1 MALTYFCSLLPD
13 GVRIQAKRRRLLKS
27 IDVAVSD
34 WADEAGSSSV
44 AARVLMAAVESQ
56 DARADKNSFLLSHRY
71 AAKMPASIAN
81 QLNMPALSL
90 LSVTLTF
97 DGRVDT
103 PDGTIRARWSDER
116 TRSVSANRVGAFV
129 QVGDQTSRLSSALF
143 GLLEAIDGFND
154 SVGRDIETRIAKWQP
169 VQVALQ
175 EVTGSEVKADGFLG
189 SLTIYQAG
197 SFALD
202 ARETANGPDL
212 VPVLMGRNKAPSLDD
227 NAPIQDDGDDEA
239 IDGELRDDSADAL
252 LPPELQKRFADERF
266 GPSGK
271 TRDAYVLARNTFVII
286 DPDLKVAL
294 DVVREMR
301 KGNPEVRRNFLRNP
315 RPAIAT
321 ALGREDADLAA
332 VGLFVETRQY
342 SERVLGLGIWDPPKL
357 PWMQKKAGQWAPE
370 TFPVTLRGRTIELT
384 PERLDEIIEL
394 VDVAKQEERPD
405 VTIDQEIYT
414 VVEVEAAVEGLRFPT
429 KEPGND
435 GNSEPEE
442 DEDLPAGDENVL
454 IIKQNID
461 GVEHQLGHPR
471 RPVLISRNLPIA
483 CLALTRPKPHQT
495 EGFKWLVDTWEAGW
509 PGVLLADDMG
519 LGKTFQALAFMAWV
533 RANMTAKARGV
544 SGAPAKGPI
553 LIVAPTALLRNWVAE
568 SALHLAPDV
577 LGDRIDAFGPGL
589 KQLKRA
595 KAADWTPE
603 DALDV
608 DRLRSADWILTTYE
622 TLADNHRAFARVPCS
637 IVIFDEMQKVKS
649 PGTINT
655 HAAKAMNAD
664 FVLGLTGTP
673 IENRLEDL
681 WCIMDR
687 VAPGYLG
694 DLKTFSATHTD
705 DAHDALKDLKAKLD
719 EPRLG
724 LPAIMLRR
732 MKDQILVGLPA
743 KSIKPY
749 RVDMPPA
756 QSEAYAS
763 AVREAQSGERSPGAM
778 LKVIHALRSISL
790 HPNGGGDIDP
800 YDPEAATKWVSE
812 SARVKE
818 VFAIL
823 RQIEKNG
830 EKALVFL
837 EHRNVQTTF
846 AAAAATLLGLRSEPV
861 IINGTTPGAK
871 RQDIVDRFQKGL
883 PGFNLMVLS
892 PKAAG
897 VGLTITA
904 ANHVI
909 HLSRWWNP
917 AVEDQCNDRVYRIGQ
932 SKPVTVHVPMAV
944 HPSLGDRS
952 FDANLDRLLE
962 SKRSLSRH
970 MLAPPVG
977 EADVGVLFNETIG
990 TSEGGTRL

>member
-1 MALTYFCSLLPD
+1 VALTFSCSIQPD
-13 GVRIQAKRRRLLKS
+13 GVRIAARRRRLLKS
-27 IDVAVSD
+27 IDVAPSD
-34 WADEAGSSSV
+34 WADEAGSSGV
-44 AARVLMAAVESQ
+44 AARVLMAAVDSH
-56 DARADKNSFLLSHRY
+56 DARVDDMSVSLSHQY
-71 AAKMPASIAN
+71 AAKVPASIAN
-81 QLNMPALSL
+81 YLNMPPLSL

-97 DGRVDT
+97 NGRIDT
-103 PDGTIRARWSDER
+103 PGGTIRASWFDER
-116 TRSVSANRVGAFV
+116 SRPVSAKRVGAFV
-129 QVGDQTSRLSSALF
+129 EVGDKTSRLSSSLF
-143 GLLEAIDGFND
+143 ELLEAIDGYND
-154 SVGRDIETRIAKWQP
+154 SVGADFEARVTNWQP
-169 VQVALQ
+169 VQLALR

-202 ARETANGPDL
+202 ARETANGLDL
-212 VPVLMGRNKAPSLDD
+212 VPVLMGRHKAPSVED
-227 NAPIQDDGDDEA
+227 NAPVQDDGDSDVR
-239 IDGELRDDSADAL
+239 DNELRDDSADAL
-252 LPPELQKRFADERF
+252 LPPELQKKFANERF
-266 GPSGK
+266 GPSDR
-271 TRDAYVLARNTFVII
+271 TRDAYVLARNTFVIL

-294 DVVREMR
+294 DVVRSMR
-301 KGNPEVRRNFLRNP
+301 KASPEERRNFLRNP

-321 ALGREDADLAA
+321 ALGRDDANLAA
-332 VGLFVETRQY
+332 VGLFVETKQY

-357 PWMQKKAGQWAPE
+357 PWVHKKAGQWAPE
-370 TFPVTLRGRTIELT
+370 TFPITLRGRTIELT
-384 PERLDEIIEL
+384 PERLDEILEQ
-394 VDVAKQEERPD
+394 VDVAKREERLD
-405 VTIDQEIYT
+405 VAIDQETYT
-414 VVEVEAAVEGLRFPT
+414 VVEVEAAVGGLRSQT
-429 KEPGND
+429 KEPSSD
-435 GNSEPEE
+435 ASPEPEV
-442 DEDLPAGDENVL
+442 DEDLPAEDENVL

-461 GVEHQLGHPR
+461 GVEYQFSHPR
-471 RPVLISRNLPIA
+471 RPVAISRELPIA
-483 CLALTRPKPHQT
+483 SLAQTRPKPHQA
-495 EGFKWLVDTWEAGW
+495 EGFKWLVDAWEAGW

-519 LGKTFQALAFMAWV
+519 LGKTFQALAFMAWL
-533 RANMTAKARGV
+533 RSNMAARSRG
-544 SGAPAKGPI
+544 SLGAPARGPI
-553 LIVAPTALLRNWVAE
+553 LIVAPTALLRNWAAE
-568 SALHLAPDV
+568 AALHLAPDV
-577 LGDRIDAFGPGL
+577 LGDRVDVFGPGL

-608 DRLRSADWILTTYE
+608 DRLRDADWILTTYE

-637 IVIFDEMQKVKS
+637 VVIFDEMQKVKS

-655 HAAKAMNAD
+655 HAAKALNAD

-694 DLKTFSATHTD
+694 DLKTFSATHTE

-732 MKDQILVGLPA
+732 MKDQILVGLPL

-749 RVDMPPA
+749 RVNMPAA
-756 QSEAYAS
+756 QSEAYAQ
-763 AVREAQSGERSPGAM
+763 AVREAQSGDRTPGAM

-790 HPNGGGDIDP
+790 HPYGGSDIDP
-800 YDPEAATKWVSE
+800 YDPEAANKWVNE
-812 SARVKE
+812 SARVQQ
-818 VFAIL
+818 VFSIL
-823 RQIEKNG
+823 KTIERNG

-837 EHRNVQTTF
+837 EHRDVQTTF

-861 IINGTTPGAK
+861 VINGTTPGAK
-871 RQDIVDRFQKGL
+871 RQDIVDRFQNGP

-932 SKPVTVHVPMAV
+932 SKPVTIHVPMAV
-944 HPSLGDRS
+944 HPLLGDRS

-962 SKRSLSRH
+962 YKRSLSRH

-977 EADVGVLFNETIG
+977 EADVGVLFNEAIG
-990 TSEGGTRL
+990 SSEGGTQL

>member
-1 MALTYFCSLLPD
+1 
-13 GVRIQAKRRRLLKS
+13 
-27 IDVAVSD
+27 
-34 WADEAGSSSV
+34 
-44 AARVLMAAVESQ
+44 
-56 DARADKNSFLLSHRY
+56 
-71 AAKMPASIAN
+71 
-81 QLNMPALSL
+81 MPALSL

-103 PDGTIRARWSDER
+103 PDGTIRARWFDER
-116 TRSVSANRVGAFV
+116 TRPVWAKRVGAFV
-129 QVGDQTSRLSSALF
+129 EVGNQTSRLSSALF
-143 GLLEAIDGFND
+143 ELMEAIDGFNE
-154 SVGRDIETRIAKWQP
+154 SVGSDIEARITKWQP

-175 EVTGSEVKADGFLG
+175 EVTGSEVRADGFLG

-202 ARETANGPDL
+202 VRETANGPDL

-227 NAPIQDDGDDEA
+227 NAPVEDDGGVEA
-239 IDGELRDDSADAL
+239 IESELRDDSADAL

-266 GPSGK
+266 GSSDR
-271 TRDAYVLARNTFVII
+271 TRDAYVLARNTFVIL

-294 DVVREMR
+294 DVVRKMR
-301 KGNPEVRRNFLRNP
+301 KASPEDRRNFLRNP
-315 RPAIAT
+315 RPAISA
-321 ALGREDADLAA
+321 ALGRDDADLAA
-332 VGLFVETRQY
+332 VDLFVETKQY

-357 PWMQKKAGQWAPE
+357 PWVQKKAGQWAPE
-370 TFPVTLRGRTIELT
+370 TFPVTLRGRTMELT
-384 PERLDEIIEL
+384 PERLDDLIAE

-405 VTIDQEIYT
+405 VSIDQETYT
-414 VVEVEAAVEGLRFPT
+414 VIEVEAAVGGLRSRT
-429 KEPGND
+429 KEPGTEAAP
-435 GNSEPEE
+435 EPAE
-442 DEDLPAGDENVL
+442 DADLPADDENVL

-461 GVEHQLGHPR
+461 GVEYQFSHPR
-471 RPVLISRNLPIA
+471 RPVSISRELPIA
-483 CLALTRPKPHQT
+483 SLALTRPKPHQT
-495 EGFKWLVDTWEAGW
+495 EGFKWLVDAWEAGW

-519 LGKTFQALAFMAWV
+519 LGKTFQALAFMAWI
-533 RANMTAKARGV
+533 RANMTAKGRGIL
-544 SGAPAKGPI
+544 GAPAKGPI
-553 LIVAPTALLRNWVAE
+553 LIVAPTALLRNWAAE
-568 SALHLAPDV
+568 AALHLAPYV

-589 KQLKRA
+589 KHLKRA
-595 KAADWTPE
+595 KAVDWTPE

-655 HAAKAMNAD
+655 HAAKALNAD

-694 DLKTFSATHTD
+694 DLKTFSATHTE

-719 EPRLG
+719 ESRLG

-749 RVDMPPA
+749 PVEMPLV
-756 QSEAYAS
+756 QSEAYAR
-763 AVREAQSGERSPGAM
+763 AVREAQSGERTPGAM

-800 YDPEAATKWVSE
+800 YDPESATKWVNE

-818 VFAIL
+818 VFSIL
-823 RQIEKNG
+823 RTIEKNG

-837 EHRNVQTTF
+837 EHRDVQTTF
-846 AAAAATLLGLRSEPV
+846 AAAATTLLGLRSEPV

-871 RQDIVDRFQKGL
+871 RQDIVDRFQNG
-883 PGFNLMVLS
+883 PSGFNLMVLS

-962 SKRSLSRH
+962 HKRSLSRH

-977 EADVGVLFNETIG
+977 EADVGVLFDQAIG
-990 TSEGGTRL
+990 PSEGETP

>member
-1 MALTYFCSLLPD
+1 MALTFVCSLLPD
-13 GVRIQAKRRRLLKS
+13 LVRIEARRRRLLKS
-27 IDVAVSD
+27 VAVPVCD
-34 WADEAGSSSV
+34 WGGEPGRTGV
-44 AARVLMAAVESQ
+44 AARVLLGAVQSQDGRTEDDCVLLPHAAV
-56 DARADKNSFLLSHRY
+56 
-71 AAKMPASIAN
+71 AKLPTSIAD

-103 PDGTIRARWSDER
+103 PDGTIRARWFDEH
-116 TRSVSANRVGAFV
+116 TRQVSAKRVGAFV
-129 QVGDQTSRLSSALF
+129 QVGDRTSRLSSSLF
-143 GLLEAIDGFND
+143 ELLEAIDGFNE
-154 SVGRDIETRIAKWQP
+154 SVGCDIESRITKWQP
-169 VQVALQ
+169 VQVALR

-202 ARETANGPDL
+202 VRETANGPDL

-227 NAPIQDDGDDEA
+227 NAPAEDDGEDLDSG
-239 IDGELRDDSADAL
+239 IRDDVADAL
-252 LPPELQKRFADERF
+252 LPPELQRRFASERF
-266 GPSGK
+266 GPSDK
-271 TRDAYVLARNTFVII
+271 TRDAYVLARNTFVIL
-286 DPDLKVAL
+286 DRDLKVAL
-294 DVVREMR
+294 DVVREIR
-301 KGNPEVRRNFLRNP
+301 KASPEVRRDFLRNP
-315 RPAIAT
+315 RPAIAA
-321 ALGREDADLAA
+321 ALGGDDADQAA
-332 VGLFVETRQY
+332 VGLFVETKQY

-357 PWMQKKAGQWAPE
+357 PWLQKKAGQWAPE

-384 PERLDEIIEL
+384 PERLDEIIEE
-394 VDVAKQEERPD
+394 VDVAKREERAD
-405 VTIDQEIYT
+405 VSIDQEVYT
-414 VVEVEAAVEGLRFPT
+414 VAEVEAAVEGLRAKADKPDIDPSP
-429 KEPGND
+429 EP
-435 GNSEPEE
+435 PVEE
-442 DEDLPAGDENVL
+442 GEAVPDENVL
-454 IIKQNID
+454 ILKQNID
-461 GVEHQLGHPR
+461 GVEYQFSHPR
-471 RPVLISRNLPIA
+471 RPVAISRELPVGS
-483 CLALTRPKPHQT
+483 LALTRPKPHQT
-495 EGFKWLVDTWEAGW
+495 EGFKWLVDAWEAGW

-533 RANMTAKARGV
+533 RNNAAAKARGTV
-544 SGAPAKGPI
+544 GAPAKGPI
-553 LIVAPTALLRNWVAE
+553 LIVAPTALLRNWAAE
-568 SALHLAPDV
+568 AELHLGPHV
-577 LGDRIDAFGPGL
+577 LGDRVDAFGSGL
-589 KQLKRA
+589 KQLKSA
-595 KAADWTPE
+595 KTAEWTPE

-608 DRLRSADWILTTYE
+608 ERLRDADWILTTYE

-655 HAAKAMNAD
+655 HAAKAINAD

-694 DLKTFSATHTD
+694 DLKTFSATHTE

-719 EPRLG
+719 ESRLG

-732 MKDQILVGLPA
+732 MKDQILVGLPV
-743 KSIKPY
+743 KSIRPY
-749 RVDMPPA
+749 RVDMPPV
-756 QSEAYAS
+756 QSDAYAR
-763 AVREAQSGERSPGAM
+763 AVREAQSGDRTPGTM

-790 HPNGGGDIDP
+790 HPSGGGDFDP
-800 YDPEAATKWVSE
+800 YDPEAATKWVDE
-812 SARVKE
+812 SARVQQ
-818 VFAIL
+818 VFSIL
-823 RQIEKNG
+823 RTIERNG

-837 EHRNVQTTF
+837 EHRDVQTTF
-846 AAAAATLLGLRSEPV
+846 AAAAATLLGLRTEPA

-871 RQDIVDRFQKGL
+871 RQDIVDRFQNGP
-883 PGFNLMVLS
+883 PGFNLMILS

-932 SKPVTVHVPMAV
+932 SKPVTIHVPMAL
-944 HPSLGDRS
+944 HPTLGDRS

-962 SKRSLSRH
+962 RKRSLSRH

-977 EADVGVLFNETIG
+977 DADVGVLFDETIG
-990 TSEGGTRL
+990 TAGLPQ

>member
-1 MALTYFCSLLPD
+1 M
-13 GVRIQAKRRRLLKS
+13 
-27 IDVAVSD
+27 SD
-34 WADEAGSSSV
+34 WADEVGPSRV
-44 AARVLMAAVESQ
+44 AARVLMAAVDGG
-56 DARADKNSFLLSHRY
+56 DARASEKSVLLSHQY
-71 AAKMPASIAN
+71 VATLPSSIADH
-81 QLNMPALSL
+81 LNMPALSL

-103 PDGTIRARWSDER
+103 PDGSIRARWFDEG
-116 TRSVSANRVGAFV
+116 TRPVSAKRVGAFV
-129 QVGDQTSRLSSALF
+129 EVGDRTWRLSSYVF
-143 GLLEAIDGFND
+143 ELLEAIDGFND
-154 SVGRDIETRIAKWQP
+154 SAGCDIETRITKWQP
-169 VQVALQ
+169 VQVALR

-212 VPVLMGRNKAPSLDD
+212 VPVLMGRHKAPSLED
-227 NAPIQDDGDDEA
+227 NAPVQDDGDVEPL
-239 IDGELRDDSADAL
+239 GSELRDDTADAL

-266 GPSGK
+266 GPSDR
-271 TRDAYVLARNTFVII
+271 TRDAYVLARNTYVVI

-294 DVVREMR
+294 DVVGKMR
-301 KGNPEVRRNFLRNP
+301 RASPEDRRNFLRNP
-315 RPAIAT
+315 RPAIAM
-321 ALGREDADLAA
+321 ALGRDDADRAA
-332 VGLFVETRQY
+332 LGLFVETKQY
-342 SERVLGLGIWDPPKL
+342 SERVVGLGIWDPPKL
-357 PWMQKKAGQWAPE
+357 PWLQKKAGQWAPE

-384 PERLDEIIEL
+384 PERLDDIIEQVDAAKREERL
-394 VDVAKQEERPD
+394 DVA
-405 VTIDQEIYT
+405 IDQETYT
-414 VVEVEAAVEGLRFPT
+414 VAEVEAAVGGLRSRT
-429 KEPGND
+429 KEPSSD
-435 GNSEPEE
+435 LSREPGV
-442 DEDLPAGDENVL
+442 DEDRPAVDENVL
-454 IIKQNID
+454 ILKQNID
-461 GVEHQLGHPR
+461 GVEYQFTHPR
-471 RPVLISRNLPIA
+471 RPVAISRELPIA
-483 CLALTRPKPHQT
+483 SLAQTRPKPHQT
-495 EGFKWLVDTWEAGW
+495 EGFKWLVDAWEAGW

-519 LGKTFQALAFMAWV
+519 LGKTFQALAFMAWI
-533 RANMTAKARGV
+533 RSNMAAKSRGPL
-544 SGAPAKGPI
+544 GAPARGPI
-553 LIVAPTALLRNWVAE
+553 LIVAPTALLRNWAAE
-568 SALHLAPDV
+568 AELHLASDV
-577 LGDRIDAFGPGL
+577 LGDRVDVFGPGL
-589 KQLKRA
+589 KELKRA

-608 DRLRSADWILTTYE
+608 DRLRDADWILTTYE

-655 HAAKAMNAD
+655 HAAKALNAD

-694 DLKTFSATHTD
+694 DLKTFSATHTE
-705 DAHDALKDLKAKLD
+705 DAPDALKELKAKLD

-743 KSIKPY
+743 KSVKRY

-756 QSEAYAS
+756 QCEAYAQ
-763 AVREAQSGERSPGAM
+763 AVREAQSGDRTPGAM

-790 HPNGGGDIDP
+790 HPNDGGDIDP
-800 YDPEAATKWVSE
+800 YDPEAATKWVRE
-812 SARVKE
+812 SARVQQ
-818 VFAIL
+818 VFSIL
-823 RQIEKNG
+823 NAIEKNG

-837 EHRNVQTTF
+837 EHRDVQTTF

-861 IINGTTPGAK
+861 VINGTTPGAK
-871 RQDIVDRFQKGL
+871 RQDIVDRFQNGP
-883 PGFNLMVLS
+883 PGFNLLVLS

-962 SKRSLSRH
+962 HKRSLSRH

-977 EADVGVLFNETIG
+977 EADVGVLFNEAIG